1 MTKSFIPPLI
11 LALLI
16 LGATLSASPKAVRQ
30 SEVSSEEYAVY
41 SALIT
46 EEYVKDKIKLVV
58 ITNPT
63 SGGNRSKDMADYFLQ
78 QLSPLSQTTYD
89 DYLERNRESYK
100 LSNSFPLKEKYVLVE
115 YGKVEKFFDNPDFD
129 EAWKNFYKR
138 YPASNGYI
146 ALSRVGFNPEK
157 NQALV
162 YMAWM
167 CNSRCGEGKLVLMSK
182 RDGKWKVEKHYTIWV
197 S

>member
-1 MTKSFIPPLI
+1 MLV
-11 LALLI
+11 LLI
-16 LGATLSASPKAVRQ
+16 LGATLHASPKAVRQ

-46 EEYVKDKIKLVV
+46 EEYVRDKVKLVV

-63 SGGNRSKDMADYFLQ
+63 SGGNKSKDMADFLLQ
-78 QLSPLSQTTYD
+78 QLSPLSQATYD
-89 DYLERNRESYK
+89 DYLERNSKSYN
-100 LSNSFPLKEKYVLVE
+100 LSNSFSLKEKYVLVE
-115 YGKVEKFFDNPDFD
+115 YREIEKFFDNPDFE

-138 YPASNGYI
+138 FPASNGYI
-146 ALSRVGFNPEK
+146 VLSRAGFNPAK
-157 NQALV
+157 DQALV

-167 CNSRCGEGKLVLMSK
+167 CNSRCGEGKLMLMSK
-182 RDGKWKVEKHYTIWV
+182 RDGKWKVEKHYTTWV

>member
-1 MTKSFIPPLI
+1 MTKRFVPPLA

-16 LGATLSASPKAVRQ
+16 LGATLHASPKAVRQ

-46 EEYVKDKIKLVV
+46 EEYVKDKVKLVV
-58 ITNPT
+58 IANPT
-63 SGGNRSKDMADYFLQ
+63 SSGNRSKDMADYFLG
-78 QLSPLSQTTYD
+78 QLSPLSQATYD
-89 DYLERNRESYK
+89 DYLERNGKPYN
-100 LSNSFPLKEKYVLVE
+100 LSNSFSLREKYVLVE
-115 YGKVEKFFDNPDFD
+115 YPEIEKFFENPDFD

-138 YPASNGYI
+138 FPASNGYI
-146 ALSRVGFNPEK
+146 VLSRVGFNPTK
-157 NQALV
+157 DQALV

-167 CNSRCGEGKLVLMSK
+167 CNSRCGEGKLMLMSK
-182 RDGKWKVEKHYTIWV
+182 RDGKWKVEKHYTTWV